1 MVAEQPTITPT
12 TNGPY
17 RVEWVTALRNSRGEE
32 LAVKEEMYLCRCGG
46 SQNKPFCDGTH
57 RKNGFRGRRETRRQ
71 IDRRRP
77 YVGREVTI
85 ADNRS
90 ICAHAGFCTSELR
103 AVFKSGRKPWI
114 TPDEADVEAIAST
127 ILKCPSGALA
137 YEIDGI
143 AFGDQERAPT
153 ITVSK
158 DGPYYVTGGV
168 ELLHPRGLHG
178 PSREHFALCRCGQS
192 KNKPFC
198 DGTHW
203 YAGFRDPKN

>member
-1 MVAEQPTITPT
+1 MQPTITPT

-17 RVEWVTALRNSRGEE
+17 RVEGLERLRNSRDEE
-32 LAVKEEMYLCRCGG
+32 LAVRETLYLCRCGG

-57 RKNGFRGRRETRRQ
+57 AKIGFRGRRESRRQ
-71 IDRRRP
+71 LSRRRA
-77 YVGREVTI
+77 YAGREVTI
-85 ADNRS
+85 LDNRA

-114 TPDEADVEAIAST
+114 TPDEAGVEAIAAT
-127 ILKCPSGALA
+127 ISKCPSGALA
-137 YEIDGI
+137 YEIDGVV
-143 AFGDQERAPT
+143 FGDQERAPT

-168 ELLHPRGLHG
+168 ELLHPTGLHG
-178 PSREHFALCRCGQS
+178 PSREHFTLCRCGQS

-203 YAGFRDPKN
+203 YVGFRDPRN